1 MKGSR
6 STSAV
11 WTYFTCVSRE
21 VAQCSLCS
29 RNYSRKGRGTTSLK
43 SHLRSKHKNQYR
55 AMLDLEDQ
63 RMKWMEEIALK
74 EASYAPPPPSI
85 QAADSATIKVEAWD
99 VDEVPDLVDRVP
111 GTSSSKDHDDDP
123 DHDQDSQVIMDHQD
137 PHHIDLDERKGTNK
151 SFHPPQT
158 HHSDVGEE
166 DPLADH
172 QRQSPSPTHS
182 NTGNIAGLVGPYLLK
197 KETHCTT
204 VLDQLMRD
212 DTFTDVT
219 LTAQGQS
226 LRAHRIVLCL
236 ASSYFRQ
243 VLSRDMGVQSVIV
256 LRDIKF
262 AELRNIIHFIYT
274 GEATVDA
281 SELESFMKTAE
292 LLEIS
297 SLCEGQKCITGR
309 SHSSSS
315 SNNTT
320 NTNNHSSSFSVG
332 DFERLVGT
340 KRPRKDTSPTSA
352 RIKTRR
358 HSGDGGSS
366 RCSSTEPPA
375 TPTLTLVKEEP
386 DCDIT
391 ETFTPIITSVA
402 SGSSKIVASDTKF
415 LESDNQTTT
424 GGGGGG
430 EEQTSEAT
438 GSSKRSRRDST
449 GSVGGF
455 AAIAGVQQKM
465 VCEEEGDDDPGEVF
479 SPPPVTSP
487 SSSQAGPPHT
497 THTPDLTPADTTAVP
512 GRCPYCPHI
521 SHKFEGLTMMRHLLV
536 SHPCKPAF
544 PCSTCWRVF
553 VKRVAFK
560 AHQQICQQQQLGS

>member
-1 MKGSR
+1 
-6 STSAV
+6 
-11 WTYFTCVSRE
+11 
-21 VAQCSLCS
+21 
-29 RNYSRKGRGTTSLK
+29 
-43 SHLRSKHKNQYR
+43 
-55 AMLDLEDQ
+55 MLDLEDQ

-74 EASYAPPPPSI
+74 EASFAPPPPSI
-85 QAADSATIKVEAWD
+85 QAADSAIIKVEAWD

-111 GTSSSKDHDDDP
+111 GTSSSKDHDHDP
-123 DHDQDSQVIMDHQD
+123 DHDQDPQVIMDQD
-137 PHHIDLDERKGTNK
+137 SHHMDPDDGKGTK

-158 HHSDVGEE
+158 HHTDVGD

-281 SELESFMKTAE
+281 SELESFMRTAE

-315 SNNTT
+315 SNNTTT

-352 RIKTRR
+352 RTKTRR

-366 RCSSTEPPA
+366 RCSSTEPPP
-375 TPTLTLVKEEP
+375 TPTTTNNSLTLVKEEP

-391 ETFTPIITSVA
+391 QTFTPIITSVA
-402 SGSSKIVASDTKF
+402 SCSSKIVASDAEF
-415 LESDNQTTT
+415 LESDNGTTT
-424 GGGGGG
+424 EGGGG
-430 EEQTSEAT
+430 EQTSEAT
-438 GSSKRSRRDST
+438 GSSERSRRDST

-479 SPPPVTSP
+479 SPASHPTSP
-487 SSSQAGPPHT
+487 APVPSPSPSQAGPPHT

-521 SHKFEGLTMMRHLLV
+521 SHKFEGLTMMSHLLV

-544 PCSTCWRVF
+544 PCATCWRVF